1 MEVPSSEQGG
11 HALASSGNG
20 PLALNLTTSISVS
33 RVPHGYGFS
42 RGASKTGTAG
52 TGTVLDFGTLRHTAY
67 PYRGVTGIHGFYGM
81 AEVSK
86 GEP

>member
-1 MEVPSSEQGG
+1 MRRPSI
-11 HALASSGNG
+11 
-20 PLALNLTTSISVS
+20 T
-33 RVPHGYGFS
+33 RVPHGYGFT

-52 TGTVLDFGTLRHTAY
+52 TGTVLDFGTPRHTAY

>member
-1 MEVPSSEQGG
+1 MP
-11 HALASSGNG
+11 LSGNYHLKIMTQ
-20 PLALNLTTSISVS
+20 PSNTNNNTNPIP
-33 RVPHGYGFS
+33 RVPHGYGFT

-52 TGTVLDFGTLRHTAY
+52 TGTVLDFGTPRHTAY